1 MKLENQVALITGAAS
16 GLGKAQA
23 ILFAQEGAKIIV
35 ADLNL
40 EGAENTAAEIRKNG
54 GHAIGV
60 KVDVADSYSISS
72 MVKVAIAAFGKISIL
87 SNTAGIFDNYSPL
100 LDTTFEQWEKY
111 LDINISSLFK
121 VTKEVLPGMIANKY
135 GVIINMTSGAG
146 LIGGGGGI
154 SYTSSKHAVI
164 GFTKQMNADYGKAG
178 IRVNAIAPGLIE
190 TPMVKALIDNKD
202 SGIIETLKKLPA
214 GRHGQPDEIA
224 SAALFLAS
232 DDSRYIYGAVIPVD
246 GGLLSTLR

>member
-23 ILFAQEGAKIIV
+23 ILFAREGAKIIA

-154 SYTSSKHAVI
+154 GYTSSKHAVV

-178 IRVNAIAPGLIE
+178 IRANAIAPGLIE
-190 TPMVKALIDNKD
+190 TPMVQALIDNTD
-202 SGIIETLKKLPA
+202 SGIMETLRKIPA
-214 GRHGQPDEIA
+214 GRYGEPDEIA

>member
-23 ILFAQEGAKIIV
+23 ILFAQEGAKIIA

-40 EGAENTAAEIRKNG
+40 DGAEKTAEEIRKNG

-60 KVDVADSYSISS
+60 KVDVVDSYSISN
-72 MVKVAIAAFGKISIL
+72 MVKVAISAFGKISIL
-87 SNTAGIFDNYSPL
+87 SNTAGIFDHYSPL
-100 LDTTFEQWEKY
+100 MDTTFEQWEKY

-121 VTKEVLPGMIANKY
+121 VTKAVLPGMLANKY

-146 LIGGGGGI
+146 LTGGGGGI
-154 SYTSSKHAVI
+154 GYTSSKHAVV

-178 IRVNAIAPGLIE
+178 IRANAIAPGLIE

-202 SGIIETLKKLPA
+202 SGIMETLKKLPA

-232 DDSRYIYGAVIPVD
+232 DESRYIYGAVIPVD

>member
-1 MKLENQVALITGAAS
+1 MKLQNQVALITGAAS

-23 ILFAQEGAKIIV
+23 ILFAKEGAKIIV

-40 EGAENTAAEIRKNG
+40 EGAEKIAEEIRKNG
-54 GHAIGV
+54 GNAIGV
-60 KVDVADSYSISS
+60 KVDVADEESVLS
-72 MVKVAIAAFGKISIL
+72 MVKLGLAAFGKISIL

-100 LDTTFEQWEKY
+100 LATTSEQWQKY
-111 LDINISSLFK
+111 LDINISSLFI
-121 VTKEVLPGMIANKY
+121 VTKAVLPGMIDNHY

-154 SYTSSKHAVI
+154 GYTSSKHAVV
-164 GFTKQMNADYGKAG
+164 GFTKQMNADYGKMG
-178 IRVNAIAPGLIE
+178 IRANAIAPGLIE
-190 TPMVKALIDNKD
+190 TPMVKSLIDNKD
-202 SGIIETLKKLPA
+202 SGIMETLKKLPA
-214 GRHGQPDEIA
+214 GRHGQPHEIA

>member
-23 ILFAQEGAKIIV
+23 ILFAKEGAKIIA

-40 EGAENTAAEIRKNG
+40 EGAEKTAEEIRNNG
-54 GHAIGV
+54 GNAIGV
-60 KVDVADSYSISS
+60 QVDVADENSVLS
-72 MVKVAIAAFGKISIL
+72 MVKVAIAAYGKISIL
-87 SNTAGIFDNYSPL
+87 SNTAGIFDNYTSL

-111 LDINISSLFK
+111 LDINISSLFR
-121 VTKEVLPGMIANKY
+121 VTKAVLPGMIANHY
-135 GVIINMTSGAG
+135 GIIINMTSGAG

-154 SYTSSKHAVI
+154 GYTSSKHAVV
-164 GFTKQMNADYGKAG
+164 GFTKQMNADYGKQG
-178 IRVNAIAPGLIE
+178 IRANAIAPGLIE
-190 TPMVKALIDNKD
+190 TPMVKAMIDNKD
-202 SGIIETLKKLPA
+202 SGIMETLKKLPA

-224 SAALFLAS
+224 NTALFLAS

>member
-23 ILFAQEGAKIIV
+23 NLFAKEGAKIIA

-40 EGAENTAAEIRKNG
+40 EGAEKTAEEIRNNG
-54 GHAIGV
+54 GNAIGV
-60 KVDVADSYSISS
+60 KVDVADGDSVVS
-72 MVKVAIAAFGKISIL
+72 MVKVAIAAYGKISIL
-87 SNTAGIFDNYSPL
+87 SNTAGIFDNYASL

-111 LDINISSLFK
+111 LDINISSLFR
-121 VTKEVLPGMIANKY
+121 VTKAVLPGMIANHY
-135 GVIINMTSGAG
+135 GIIINMTSGAG

-154 SYTSSKHAVI
+154 GYTSSKHAVV
-164 GFTKQMNADYGKAG
+164 GFTKQMNADYGKQG
-178 IRVNAIAPGLIE
+178 IRANAIAPGLIE
-190 TPMVKALIDNKD
+190 TPMVKALIDNED
-202 SGIIETLKKLPA
+202 SGIMETLKKLPA

-224 SAALFLAS
+224 NTALFLAS